1 MSWLSKL
8 FGGGSAASAPSR
20 PSEEHAG
27 FRITPA
33 PIAEGGQHRICAIIE
48 KEVDGETRT
57 HRMIRADVMNDADA
71 AASASLAKAKA
82 FIDQEGERLF
92 GHPSA

>member
-1 MSWLSKL
+1 MSLLSRL
-8 FGGGSAASAPSR
+8 FGGSSDSKSNVEPVPFQDFSIFVEPERADGGYRISAR
-20 PSEEHAG
+20 
-27 FRITPA
+27 
-33 PIAEGGQHRICAIIE
+33 IE
-48 KEVDGETRT
+48 KEIGGEVKT

-71 AASASLAKAKA
+71 AASASVAKAKA